1 MHKIF
6 GLLLLIFWELNGDI
20 FFNKQK
26 RLGKTEQIYR
36 NSAIVYRSAMDF
48 TLESI
53 AQLKFR
59 ISISLSWPWQSQGFI
74 RSQTLKKV
82 RTDMEF

>member
-1 MHKIF
+1 MPKIF
-6 GLLLLIFWELNGDI
+6 KLQPAAVLIVWELNRDI
-20 FFNKQK
+20 FFNNQK
-26 RLGKTEQIYR
+26 RSGKTEQIYR

-59 ISISLSWPWQSQGFI
+59 ISISLSWPW
-74 RSQTLKKV
+74 
-82 RTDMEF
+82 